1 MSNNRIFW
9 AIEAVGIA
17 PESTETYTDVHGLQS
32 VGITTT
38 FNLEEFFELG
48 QISIYEQ
55 VEGIPDIEMTTERV
69 LDGYPP
75 AYILGTRGSTSNSLS
90 GRQNAKCNIAMSLFG
105 DTQDSASGTPITQV
119 YMSGMQPSTL
129 TYTIP
134 VDGPCTEAVTFV
146 GNNKVWKN
154 SAFTYTPNFTN
165 DDVPLASF
173 GGSGGIQFRE
183 DILFDSITDGSVS
196 LLPGGTNGVEG
207 ISASGT
213 NDRDAGG
220 NFACH
225 LQSITISTDL
235 GRDEL
240 FELGRRAPY
249 FRYVTF
255 PVEVTCE
262 IEAISSI
269 GDQISGTEDGVLGN
283 GNNLPDQKI
292 YIVMRD
298 GTKFDLGEKNKL
310 QSCTFTGGDTGGSN
324 ATVTYS
330 YRNFND
336 LTISHPQDP
345 G

>member
-1 MSNNRIFW
+1 MANNRIFW

-48 QISIYEQ
+48 QISVYEQ
-55 VEGIPDIEMTTERV
+55 VEDIPDIEMTMERV
-69 LDGYPP
+69 LDGYPL
-75 AYILGTRGSTSNSLS
+75 AYVLGTRGSANSTLS
-90 GRQNAKCNIAMSLFG
+90 GRQNAKSNIAMSLYG
-105 DTQDSASGTPITQV
+105 DTQDSASGVPITQV
-119 YMSGMQPSTL
+119 YMSGMQPTTV

-134 VDGPCTEAVTFV
+134 VDGPCTESVTFV
-146 GNNKVWKN
+146 GNHKVWKN
-154 SAFTYTPNFTN
+154 SNFTYTPTFDNT
-165 DDVPLASF
+165 DEPLAIS
-173 GGSGGIQFRE
+173 GSGGIQRRE
-183 DILFDSITDGSVS
+183 DILFDSLDDGSVS

-213 NDRDAGG
+213 NDKDSAG
-220 NFACH
+220 NFGAH
-225 LQSITISTDL
+225 IQSITISTDL
-235 GRDEL
+235 GREEL

-262 IEAISSI
+262 IEVISTL
-269 GDQISGTEDGVLGN
+269 GDQVSATEEGVLGN
-283 GNNLPDQKI
+283 GNNLADKKI
-292 YIVMRD
+292 LVVMRD
-298 GTKFDLGEKNKL
+298 GSKFDLGEKNRL
-310 QSCTFTGGDTGGSN
+310 QSTTFTGGDTSGSN

-336 LTISHPQDP
+336 LDITHPQDP